1 MSRGIVTD
9 CTSAGEPNRTTIV
22 GVRSSFGN
30 ETPRVDVTWN
40 STFSPVGNSFGKTVI
55 CLLTVSST
63 ACISAQRLVV
73 VPVVRPVA
81 VLALL
86 RLVPAVVD
94 SPGIVTRVEAGVLAP
109 FVVTVPFDGGV
120 LVVPDVAVDCVLPV
134 GMLAVERPRVVPTS
148 TTKHNNH
155 SYAGEGVR
163 NEGEGVRNEECG
175 CEGAVSLTSCD
186 FSTSFDVENDTLG

>member
-1 MSRGIVTD
+1 
-9 CTSAGEPNRTTIV
+9 
-22 GVRSSFGN
+22 
-30 ETPRVDVTWN
+30 
-40 STFSPVGNSFGKTVI
+40 
-55 CLLTVSST
+55 
-63 ACISAQRLVV
+63 
-73 VPVVRPVA
+73 

-163 NEGEGVRNEECG
+163 NEGEGVRNEGEGVRNEECG